1 MSSYYELIW
10 KENELDSYSTDKLN
24 FIFNTINHPF
34 PVSYRQMYSNR
45 LEWQK
50 AVKHH
55 NDLIQK
61 VKDTIN
67 TRDDIHD
74 VREAWLKQHD
84 NAKTTT
90 EDGYTIEQ
98 IANKLPHLANQ
109 LGAFMEI
116 ENIEIKYFDDDFKP
130 RYDLNDCKDIFKE
143 NYKDSGFKQTGMTKD
158 ALLKLYPQI
167 NKQDLENV
175 LEMADCEPE
184 TEDGVEVMPYWYAVN
199 AKRMLVDGDSF
210 TETFDN

>member
-1 MSSYYELIW
+1 MIL
-10 KENELDSYSTDKLN
+10 L
-24 FIFNTINHPF
+24 
-34 PVSYRQMYSNR
+34 
-45 LEWQK
+45 
-50 AVKHH
+50 
-55 NDLIQK
+55 QK

-67 TRDDIHD
+67 SRDDIHS
-74 VREAWLKQHD
+74 VRDAWLKQHD
-84 NAKTTT
+84 NVETAA

-130 RYDLNDCKDIFKE
+130 RYDLNDFKDIFAE
-143 NYKDSGFKQTGMTKD
+143 NYKNSGFKQVGMTKD

-167 NKQDLENV
+167 NSQNLDNV
-175 LEMADCEPE
+175 LEMADYEPE
-184 TEDGVEVMPYWYAVN
+184 IENGIEIMPYWYAVN

-210 TETFDN
+210 ENTFDD